1 MFTLSRNAL
10 RGQGISCHKFAR
22 LCLGLQA
29 DAVFLSPPWGGP
41 SYNAQI
47 GAFDIESAIGGM
59 GLSYQQLLS
68 AANSALKCPLPELP
82 TPATAGA
89 TQADSSHARHSHKGD
104 QCRGIACFL
113 PKATSL
119 EQVSAALSEGS
130 VCEVERNV
138 LNGRLKSVTVYH
150 GPCAQ
155 SCVARVVHKNN
166 T

>member
-1 MFTLSRNAL
+1 MAV
-10 RGQGISCHKFAR
+10 AV
-22 LCLGLQA
+22 QA

-47 GAFDIESAIGGM
+47 GAFDVEAAIGGM

-68 AANSALKCPLPELP
+68 AANCALQCPLPELP
-82 TPATAGA
+82 TAATAGA
-89 TQADSSHARHSHKGD
+89 TEADRSIARRLQKGD

-130 VCEVERNV
+130 FCEVERNV
-138 LNGRLKSVTVYH
+138 LNGRLKSITVYY
-150 GPCAQ
+150 GPCA
-155 SCVARVVHKNN
+155 SPLLLE
-166 T
+166 